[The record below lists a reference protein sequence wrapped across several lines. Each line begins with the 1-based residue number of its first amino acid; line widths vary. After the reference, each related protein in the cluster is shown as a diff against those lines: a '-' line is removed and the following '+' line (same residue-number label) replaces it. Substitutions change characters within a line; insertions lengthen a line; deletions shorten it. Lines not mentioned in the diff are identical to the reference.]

1 MIPKSDIENWVGHH
15 AGTKGSS
22 GNNAIV
28 REIERLR
35 AAIQHAADILPANVI
50 ENFLMDLDIEDFSSR
65 YTAERL
71 LETLKKH
78 GFAVHQQIEK

>member
-1 MIPKSDIENWVGHH
+1 MIPKSDIENWVAHY

-35 AAIQHAADILPANVI
+35 AALQFVLPWLDDDLSPQKDSDGKWMTVDHAIYFVKP
-50 ENFLMDLDIEDFSSR
+50 
-65 YTAERL
+65 
-71 LETLKKH
+71 
-78 GFAVHQQIEK
+78 